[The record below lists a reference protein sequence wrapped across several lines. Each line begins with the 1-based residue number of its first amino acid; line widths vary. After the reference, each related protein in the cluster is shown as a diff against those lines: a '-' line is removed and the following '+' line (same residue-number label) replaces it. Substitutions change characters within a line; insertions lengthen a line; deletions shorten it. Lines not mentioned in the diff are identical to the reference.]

1 MGVRVPP
8 SALIR
13 NSKKLDGARMNL
25 GKLLGQFLEIY
36 GYSLS
41 ARWPRFKIKRQK
53 FKRKLFRDRSLV
65 WDAANGFWRLDEMPS
80 NHELHSYY
88 ASEYWNHRR
97 DQKDSINARDV
108 SHYQDLVKH
117 VPELFSN
124 GSLDQKK
131 VLNFGSGHGGLS
143 HILWGLG
150 FEILNVEPSK
160 VNFEYPERWRSFTS
174 METLIRSLENFKFDL
189 IYASHALEHV
199 PDIFKT
205 FKGFKDLSGNDTVF
219 MFEVPDSSAP
229 GQGGGDG
236 RINPPHTY
244 YYTFDFFLQRFTTTK
259 LIASIDS
266 KKMFEL
272 AGNTSG
278 VILGEGLGDSI
289 RFIGHGLR

>member
-1 MGVRVPP
+1 
-8 SALIR
+8 
-13 NSKKLDGARMNL
+13 MNL
-25 GKLLGQFLEIY
+25 GKLLGQFLEKY

-41 ARWPRFKIKRQK
+41 ARWPRFKIKKQK

-65 WDAANGFWRLDEMPS
+65 WDAANGLWRLDEMPS

-88 ASEYWNHRR
+88 ASEYWNHRS

-117 VPELFSN
+117 VPELFSS
-124 GSLDQKK
+124 GSPDQKK

-143 HILWGLG
+143 HVLWGLG
-150 FEILNVEPSK
+150 FEIFNVEPSK
-160 VNFEYPERWRSFTS
+160 VSFEYPERWSAFTS
-174 METLIRSLENFKFDL
+174 METLTRGLGESKFDL

-199 PDIFKT
+199 TDIFRT
-205 FKGFKDLSGNDTVF
+205 FEVFKDLSGDHTVF

-229 GQGGGDG
+229 GQGGRDG

-244 YYTFDFFLQRFTTTK
+244 YYTFDFFLKRFTTTK

-272 AGNTSG
+272 AGNTPG
-278 VILGEGLGDSI
+278 PVLGEGLGDSI
-289 RFIGHGLR
+289 RFIGNGLR

>member
-1 MGVRVPP
+1 MTNFG
-8 SALIR
+8 S
-13 NSKKLDGARMNL
+13 
-25 GKLLGQFLEIY
+25 LLGQFLEKY
-36 GYSLS
+36 SYSLS

-53 FKRKLFRDRSLV
+53 LKGKLFRDRSLV

-80 NHELHSYY
+80 SNELHSYY
-88 ASEYWNHRR
+88 ESEYWNHRS
-97 DQKDSINARDV
+97 DQNDSINARDV
-108 SHYQDLVKH
+108 SHFQDLVKH
-117 VPELFSN
+117 CPEFLAD
-124 GSLDQKK
+124 GSPDQKR

-143 HILWGLG
+143 HVLWGLG
-150 FEILNVEPSK
+150 FEIFNVEPSK
-160 VNFEYPERWRSFTS
+160 VSFEYPERWSSFTS
-174 METLIRSLENFKFDL
+174 IETLTRNLGDSKFDL

-205 FKGFKDLSGNDTVF
+205 LEVFKDLSRDDTVF

-244 YYTFDFFLQRFTTTK
+244 YYTFDFFLKRFTTTK

-272 AGNTSG
+272 AGNTPG